1 MKSLAVNDIS
11 QMTSME
17 ETSMEELSMEESAM
31 EESSMLG
38 TLLQLGGVWGMISL
52 QVKAGPKVIIKLS
65 KKSPQKLQGSLQ
77 RLQDHIPDLLSR
89 LKQVQN
95 QVKSRSWKA
104 SRPHKTFC

>member
-1 MKSLAVNDIS
+1 
-11 QMTSME
+11 
-17 ETSMEELSMEESAM
+17 MEELSMEESAM

-52 QVKAGPKVIIKLS
+52 QVKAGPKSSSSYQLES
-65 KKSPQKLQGSLQ
+65 SQKLQGSLT

-104 SRPHKTFC
+104 SGPHKTFC